1 MDTPKPT
8 QAKATVLKDWESS
21 FQIYYIIT
29 QNAQFFTK
37 ILQTIQRN
45 LKEWPIENTKN
56 DSDRN
61 SKQTQ
66 TSVITEFT
74 NIVKR

>member
-8 QAKATVLKDWESS
+8 QAKATVLKDWESY

-37 ILQTIQRN
+37 VLQTIQRN
-45 LKEWPIENTKN
+45 LKE
-56 DSDRN
+56 
-61 SKQTQ
+61 
-66 TSVITEFT
+66 
-74 NIVKR
+74 